1 MKKRGLIISVL
12 VLLAV
17 ITSGFTY
24 AFWAAGITADS
35 KNQTGTIKV
44 GAGEVVQSS
53 VNIGAAVNSQG
64 ATNKLVPV
72 GFADTNE
79 VDSLTLTFSVTW
91 TSADEN
97 GANGGDAQG
106 LVSTL
111 TVAKVSAFA
120 GAEDVTSLFNVSG
133 TLSYSITSDAVS
145 ATNVIVTVTMTEPST
160 IAQYNAVANKDVI
173 LTLSFSVA
181 ATTTPAP

>member
-1 MKKRGLIISVL
+1 MKKRGLVISLL

-24 AFWAAGITADS
+24 AFWAAGIAAGSQTE
-35 KNQTGTIKV
+35 TGTIKV
-44 GAGEVVQSS
+44 GAGETVQSTVSIGS
-53 VNIGAAVNSQG
+53 VTNSQG
-64 ATNKLVPV
+64 ANKLVPV
-72 GFADTNE
+72 GYADANE

-91 TSADEN
+91 TSANEN
-97 GANGGDAQG
+97 TSNGGDAQG
-106 LVSTL
+106 LESTL

-120 GAEDVTSLFNVSG
+120 GLVDVSSLFNVSG

-145 ATNVIVTVTMTEPST
+145 ATTVTVTVTMNEPTT
-160 IAQYNAVANKDVI
+160 IAEYNAVANQDVI

-181 ATTTPAP
+181 AVTTPTN